1 MRFSPSSE
9 FPRFAPSRHTF
20 RHPLA
25 TQSLDTLDP
34 PARHTLPF
42 APRNHTFR
50 TAKPYILPCK
60 TIRIAFRPLRAPSAR
75 PRFPPR
81 KRAKTGFP
89 HIAVH
94 PARQH
99 PQPLKRAA
107 AGERKRRHR
116 APPFIIMVIGAI
128 KYLFTFV
135 ANIQKHITMMIQITV
150 KGLHFEV
157 VDPNMHKLIS
167 FDKIT
172 LRNVYKSL
180 FRLLGYECENTLTMR
195 DIENELCSLD
205 TVQLRCRIID
215 FILDNCDYPYSRLTV
230 DNILFDTD
238 RNDVVI
244 TPSAVLAYLK

>member
-1 MRFSPSSE
+1 MRFYPSSE

-60 TIRIAFRPLRAPSAR
+60 TIRIAFRPASAPSAR

-89 HIAVH
+89 HIAIH

-99 PQPLKRAA
+99 PQPLKRTA

-116 APPFIIMVIGAI
+116 APPFIIMVIGGA
-128 KYLFTFV
+128 
-135 ANIQKHITMMIQITV
+135 
-150 KGLHFEV
+150 
-157 VDPNMHKLIS
+157 PNTLSYIS
-167 FDKIT
+167 
-172 LRNVYKSL
+172 RRRHKSL
-180 FRLLGYECENTLTMR
+180 STPTLFHQT
-195 DIENELCSLD
+195 
-205 TVQLRCRIID
+205 TYRIITKKVSQTICLSATHCQQHAMRKQLNDKQTD
-215 FILDNCDYPYSRLTV
+215 FTATKSQHFPAI
-230 DNILFDTD
+230 NIF
-238 RNDVVI
+238 
-244 TPSAVLAYLK
+244 